1 MFFDIIFFTILYSV
15 LLCRKEKTHTQSIRF
30 VVYVVKVVVPKGV
43 VFIPLFDQRRRDTHI
58 MSSSKETTTTSG
70 KNIVRPLENGAVVLA
85 GELDGSAVDAL
96 LFDHHHHQGGDDTPG
111 KEARIKSWLYLNRD
125 DDDETKRKVVEA
137 RVRFKSIPI
146 DGTSLKDAERLKT
159 TLSTYM
165 KEEFER
171 PGVIQCSTA
180 TRAGIPYILHLAET
194 LNLTF
199 ETAMNVAKDM
209 ELNVVTRENLV
220 QFLKRSI
227 KEKGGG
233 GGKRSG
239 GRNDDDDDV
248 VVFRQL
254 FERESSTYTYLLGC
268 AETRECLLIDPVLET
283 VERDLQVI
291 DDLGLTLKLC
301 VNTHCHADHITG
313 SGEIKKLREGVKS
326 VISKRAGAMADVL
339 IDEGDV
345 VEVGTSVKLK
355 CLSTP
360 GHTSGCVSLVL
371 GDNTDVFTGDALLIR
386 GCGRTDFQGGSSE
399 TLFDGVTRKLL
410 GGLPDACK
418 VWPAHDYKG
427 RMMSTIGEEKRLNP
441 RLGAGKTKEEFVQIM
456 KDLNLPYPKKIDAS
470 LPRNLKCGAE
480 E

>member
-1 MFFDIIFFTILYSV
+1 MVFFDIIFFTVILRPFVSK
-15 LLCRKEKTHTQSIRF
+15 REDTQR
-30 VVYVVKVVVPKGV
+30 
-43 VFIPLFDQRRRDTHI
+43 I

-125 DDDETKRKVVEA
+125 DDDDDENENALCPKRKVVEA

-233 GGKRSG
+233 RRSG
-239 GRNDDDDDV
+239 GGNDDDV

>member
-1 MFFDIIFFTILYSV
+1 
-15 LLCRKEKTHTQSIRF
+15 
-30 VVYVVKVVVPKGV
+30 
-43 VFIPLFDQRRRDTHI
+43 
-58 MSSSKETTTTSG
+58 MSSSKETTTSG

-85 GELDGSAVDAL
+85 GELDGSAVDVL
-96 LFDHHHHQGGDDTPG
+96 LFDHHHQHQGGDDTG
-111 KEARIKSWLYLNRD
+111 NDARIKSWLYLNRD
-125 DDDETKRKVVEA
+125 DDDDDENACPKRKVVEA

-194 LNLTF
+194 LNLSF

-233 GGKRSG
+233 KRSG

-254 FERESSTYTYLLGC
+254 FERESWTYTYLLGC

-418 VWPAHDYKG
+418 VWPAHDYNG

>member
-1 MFFDIIFFTILYSV
+1 MVFFDIIFFTVILRPFVSK
-15 LLCRKEKTHTQSIRF
+15 REDTQR
-30 VVYVVKVVVPKGV
+30 
-43 VFIPLFDQRRRDTHI
+43 I

-125 DDDETKRKVVEA
+125 DDENENALCPKRKVVEA

-233 GGKRSG
+233 KRSG
-239 GRNDDDDDV
+239 GRNDDDDV

-345 VEVGTSVKLK
+345 VEVGTLVKLK

>member
-1 MFFDIIFFTILYSV
+1 
-15 LLCRKEKTHTQSIRF
+15 
-30 VVYVVKVVVPKGV
+30 
-43 VFIPLFDQRRRDTHI
+43 
-58 MSSSKETTTTSG
+58 MSSSKEKG
-70 KNIVRPLENGAVVLA
+70 GNIVRPLENGAVVLA

-96 LFDHHHHQGGDDTPG
+96 LFDRDTG
-111 KEARIKSWLYLNRD
+111 NARVKSWLYLNRD
-125 DDDETKRKVVEA
+125 ADDENALCPKRKVVEA
-137 RVRFKSIPI
+137 RVPFKSIPI
-146 DGTSLKDAERLKT
+146 DGASLKDFERLKT

-209 ELNVVTRENLV
+209 ELSVVTRENLV

-233 GGKRSG
+233 RRSG
-239 GRNDDDDDV
+239 GGNDV

-313 SGEIKKLREGVKS
+313 SVEIKKLREGVKS

>member
-1 MFFDIIFFTILYSV
+1 VFFDIIFFTVILRPFVSK
-15 LLCRKEKTHTQSIRF
+15 REDTQR
-30 VVYVVKVVVPKGV
+30 
-43 VFIPLFDQRRRDTHI
+43 I

-125 DDDETKRKVVEA
+125 DDENENALCPKRKVVEA

-233 GGKRSG
+233 KRSG
-239 GRNDDDDDV
+239 GRNDDDDV

>member
-1 MFFDIIFFTILYSV
+1 MIIIIVVVIKASHLCVLRDVLVVFFDIIFFTVILRPFVSK
-15 LLCRKEKTHTQSIRF
+15 REDTQR
-30 VVYVVKVVVPKGV
+30 
-43 VFIPLFDQRRRDTHI
+43 I

-85 GELDGSAVDAL
+85 GALDGSAVDAL
-96 LFDHHHHQGGDDTPG
+96 LFDQHQGGDDTPG

-125 DDDETKRKVVEA
+125 DDENENALCPKRKVVEA

-233 GGKRSG
+233 KRSG
-239 GRNDDDDDV
+239 GRNDDDDV

>member
-1 MFFDIIFFTILYSV
+1 MFFDIIFFTVILRPFVSK
-15 LLCRKEKTHTQSIRF
+15 REDTQR
-30 VVYVVKVVVPKGV
+30 
-43 VFIPLFDQRRRDTHI
+43 I

-85 GELDGSAVDAL
+85 GALDGSAVDAL
-96 LFDHHHHQGGDDTPG
+96 LFDQHQGGDDTPG

-233 GGKRSG
+233 GKGSG
-239 GRNDDDDDV
+239 GRNDDDDDDV

>member
-1 MFFDIIFFTILYSV
+1 MIIIIVVVIKASHLCVLRDVLVVFFDIIFFTVILRPFVSK
-15 LLCRKEKTHTQSIRF
+15 REDTQR
-30 VVYVVKVVVPKGV
+30 
-43 VFIPLFDQRRRDTHI
+43 I

-85 GELDGSAVDAL
+85 GALDGSAVDAL
-96 LFDHHHHQGGDDTPG
+96 LFDQHQGGDDTPG

-125 DDDETKRKVVEA
+125 DDENENALCPKRKVVEA

-233 GGKRSG
+233 GKGSG
-239 GRNDDDDDV
+239 GRNDDDDDDV

-283 VERDLQVI
+283 MERDLQVI

-301 VNTHCHADHITG
+301 VNTHCHVDHITG

>member
-1 MFFDIIFFTILYSV
+1 
-15 LLCRKEKTHTQSIRF
+15 
-30 VVYVVKVVVPKGV
+30 
-43 VFIPLFDQRRRDTHI
+43 
-58 MSSSKETTTTSG
+58 MSSSKEKG
-70 KNIVRPLENGAVVLA
+70 GNIVRPLENGAVVLA

-96 LFDHHHHQGGDDTPG
+96 LFDRDTG
-111 KEARIKSWLYLNRD
+111 NARVKSWLYLNRD
-125 DDDETKRKVVEA
+125 ADENALCPKRKVVEA
-137 RVRFKSIPI
+137 RGPFKSIPI
-146 DGTSLKDAERLKT
+146 DGTSLKDFERLKT

-209 ELNVVTRENLV
+209 ELSVVTRENLV

-233 GGKRSG
+233 RRSG
-239 GRNDDDDDV
+239 GGNDDDV

>member
-1 MFFDIIFFTILYSV
+1 MVFFDIIFFTVFTPS
-15 LLCRKEKTHTQSIRF
+15 LCVEK
-30 VVYVVKVVVPKGV
+30 
-43 VFIPLFDQRRRDTHI
+43 RRRTQRI

-70 KNIVRPLENGAVVLA
+70 NNNIVRPLENGAVVLA
-85 GELDGSAVDAL
+85 GALDGSAVDAL
-96 LFDHHHHQGGDDTPG
+96 LFDHHQGDGTPG
-111 KEARIKSWLYLNRD
+111 KEARIKSWLYLN
-125 DDDETKRKVVEA
+125 DDENENASCPKRKVVEA

-233 GGKRSG
+233 GKGSG
-239 GRNDDDDDV
+239 GRNDDDDV

>member
-1 MFFDIIFFTILYSV
+1 MVFFDIIFFTVILRPFVSK
-15 LLCRKEKTHTQSIRF
+15 REDTQR
-30 VVYVVKVVVPKGV
+30 
-43 VFIPLFDQRRRDTHI
+43 I

-85 GELDGSAVDAL
+85 GALDGSAVDAL
-96 LFDHHHHQGGDDTPG
+96 LFDQHQGGDDTPG

-125 DDDETKRKVVEA
+125 DDENENALCPKRKVVEA

-194 LNLTF
+194 LNLSF

-233 GGKRSG
+233 KRSG
-239 GRNDDDDDV
+239 GKNDDDDDVV

>member
-1 MFFDIIFFTILYSV
+1 
-15 LLCRKEKTHTQSIRF
+15 
-30 VVYVVKVVVPKGV
+30 
-43 VFIPLFDQRRRDTHI
+43 
-58 MSSSKETTTTSG
+58 MSSSKEKG
-70 KNIVRPLENGAVVLA
+70 GNIVRPLENGAVVLA

-96 LFDHHHHQGGDDTPG
+96 LFDRDTG
-111 KEARIKSWLYLNRD
+111 NARVKSWLYLNRD
-125 DDDETKRKVVEA
+125 ADDENALCPKRKVVEA
-137 RVRFKSIPI
+137 RVPFKSIPI
-146 DGTSLKDAERLKT
+146 DGTSLKDFERLKT

-209 ELNVVTRENLV
+209 ELSVVTRENLV

-233 GGKRSG
+233 RRSG
-239 GRNDDDDDV
+239 GGNDDDV

>member
-1 MFFDIIFFTILYSV
+1 MVFFDIIFFTVILRPFVSK
-15 LLCRKEKTHTQSIRF
+15 REDTQR
-30 VVYVVKVVVPKGV
+30 
-43 VFIPLFDQRRRDTHI
+43 I

-125 DDDETKRKVVEA
+125 DDENENALCPKRKVVEA

-227 KEKGGG
+227 KEKG

>member
-1 MFFDIIFFTILYSV
+1 MVFFDIIFFTVILRPFVSK
-15 LLCRKEKTHTQSIRF
+15 REDTQR
-30 VVYVVKVVVPKGV
+30 
-43 VFIPLFDQRRRDTHI
+43 I

-125 DDDETKRKVVEA
+125 DDENENALCPKRKVVEA

-233 GGKRSG
+233 KRSG
-239 GRNDDDDDV
+239 GRNDDDDV

>member
-1 MFFDIIFFTILYSV
+1 MVFFDIIFFTVILRPFVSK
-15 LLCRKEKTHTQSIRF
+15 REDTQR
-30 VVYVVKVVVPKGV
+30 
-43 VFIPLFDQRRRDTHI
+43 I

-96 LFDHHHHQGGDDTPG
+96 LFDQHQGGDDTPG

-125 DDDETKRKVVEA
+125 DDDDDENACPKRKVVEA

-227 KEKGGG
+227 KEKG

>member
-1 MFFDIIFFTILYSV
+1 MFFDIIFFTVILRPFVSK
-15 LLCRKEKTHTQSIRF
+15 REDTQR
-30 VVYVVKVVVPKGV
+30 
-43 VFIPLFDQRRRDTHI
+43 I

-233 GGKRSG
+233 GKGSG
-239 GRNDDDDDV
+239 GRNDDDDDDV

-283 VERDLQVI
+283 MERDLQVI

>member
-1 MFFDIIFFTILYSV
+1 
-15 LLCRKEKTHTQSIRF
+15 
-30 VVYVVKVVVPKGV
+30 
-43 VFIPLFDQRRRDTHI
+43 
-58 MSSSKETTTTSG
+58 MSSSKEKG
-70 KNIVRPLENGAVVLA
+70 GNIVRPLENGAVVLA

-96 LFDHHHHQGGDDTPG
+96 LFDRDTG
-111 KEARIKSWLYLNRD
+111 NARVKSWLYLNRD
-125 DDDETKRKVVEA
+125 ADDENAGGLCPKRKVVEA
-137 RVRFKSIPI
+137 RVPFKSIPI
-146 DGTSLKDAERLKT
+146 DGTSLKDFERLKT

-209 ELNVVTRENLV
+209 ELSVVTRENLV

-233 GGKRSG
+233 RRSG
-239 GRNDDDDDV
+239 GGNEDDV

-399 TLFDGVTRKLL
+399 TLFDGVTRKLH

-456 KDLNLPYPKKIDAS
+456 KDLNLPYPEKIDAS

>member
-1 MFFDIIFFTILYSV
+1 
-15 LLCRKEKTHTQSIRF
+15 
-30 VVYVVKVVVPKGV
+30 
-43 VFIPLFDQRRRDTHI
+43 
-58 MSSSKETTTTSG
+58 MSSSKEKG
-70 KNIVRPLENGAVVLA
+70 GNIVRPLENGAVVLA

-96 LFDHHHHQGGDDTPG
+96 LFDRDTG
-111 KEARIKSWLYLNRD
+111 NARVKSWLYLNRD
-125 DDDETKRKVVEA
+125 ADDENAGLCPKRIVVEA
-137 RVRFKSIPI
+137 RVPFKSIPI
-146 DGTSLKDAERLKT
+146 DGTSLKDFERLKT

-209 ELNVVTRENLV
+209 ELSVVTRENLV

-233 GGKRSG
+233 RRSG
-239 GRNDDDDDV
+239 GGNDADV

-410 GGLPDACK
+410 GGLPDSCK

>member
-1 MFFDIIFFTILYSV
+1 
-15 LLCRKEKTHTQSIRF
+15 
-30 VVYVVKVVVPKGV
+30 
-43 VFIPLFDQRRRDTHI
+43 
-58 MSSSKETTTTSG
+58 MSSSKEKG
-70 KNIVRPLENGAVVLA
+70 GNIVRPLENGAVVLA

-96 LFDHHHHQGGDDTPG
+96 LFDRDTG
-111 KEARIKSWLYLNRD
+111 NARVKSWLYLNRD
-125 DDDETKRKVVEA
+125 ADDENALCPKRKVVEA
-137 RVRFKSIPI
+137 RVPFKSIPI
-146 DGTSLKDAERLKT
+146 DGASLKNFERLKT

-209 ELNVVTRENLV
+209 ELSVVTRENLV

-227 KEKGGG
+227 EEKGGG
-233 GGKRSG
+233 RRSG
-239 GRNDDDDDV
+239 GGNDDDVV

-313 SGEIKKLREGVKS
+313 SVEIKKLREGVKS

-456 KDLNLPYPKKIDAS
+456 KDLNLPYPEKIDAS

>member
-1 MFFDIIFFTILYSV
+1 MVFFDIIFFTVILRPFVSK
-15 LLCRKEKTHTQSIRF
+15 REDTQR
-30 VVYVVKVVVPKGV
+30 
-43 VFIPLFDQRRRDTHI
+43 I

-125 DDDETKRKVVEA
+125 DDENENALCPKRKVVEA

-233 GGKRSG
+233 GKGSG
-239 GRNDDDDDV
+239 GRNDDDDDDV

>member
-1 MFFDIIFFTILYSV
+1 MVFFDIIFFTVILRPFVSK
-15 LLCRKEKTHTQSIRF
+15 REDTQR
-30 VVYVVKVVVPKGV
+30 
-43 VFIPLFDQRRRDTHI
+43 I

-85 GELDGSAVDAL
+85 GALDGSAVDAL
-96 LFDHHHHQGGDDTPG
+96 LFDQHQGGDDTPG

-125 DDDETKRKVVEA
+125 DDENENALCPKRKVVEA

-239 GRNDDDDDV
+239 GRNDDDDDVV

>member
-1 MFFDIIFFTILYSV
+1 LVVFFDIIFFTVILRPFVSK
-15 LLCRKEKTHTQSIRF
+15 REDTQR
-30 VVYVVKVVVPKGV
+30 
-43 VFIPLFDQRRRDTHI
+43 I

-85 GELDGSAVDAL
+85 GALDGSAVDAL
-96 LFDHHHHQGGDDTPG
+96 LFDQHQGGDDTPG

-125 DDDETKRKVVEA
+125 DDENENALCPKRKVVEA

-209 ELNVVTRENLV
+209 ELSVVTRENLV

-233 GGKRSG
+233 RRSG
-239 GRNDDDDDV
+239 GGNDDDV

>member
-1 MFFDIIFFTILYSV
+1 
-15 LLCRKEKTHTQSIRF
+15 
-30 VVYVVKVVVPKGV
+30 
-43 VFIPLFDQRRRDTHI
+43 
-58 MSSSKETTTTSG
+58 MSSSKEKG
-70 KNIVRPLENGAVVLA
+70 GNIVRPLENGAVVLA

-96 LFDHHHHQGGDDTPG
+96 LFDRDTG
-111 KEARIKSWLYLNRD
+111 NARVKSWLYLNRD
-125 DDDETKRKVVEA
+125 ADDENALGLCPKRKVVEA
-137 RVRFKSIPI
+137 RVPFKSIPI
-146 DGTSLKDAERLKT
+146 DGTSLKDFERLKT

-233 GGKRSG
+233 RRSG
-239 GRNDDDDDV
+239 GGNDDDV

-456 KDLNLPYPKKIDAS
+456 KDLNLPYPEKIDAS

>member
-1 MFFDIIFFTILYSV
+1 MVFFDIIFFTVFTPS
-15 LLCRKEKTHTQSIRF
+15 LCVEK
-30 VVYVVKVVVPKGV
+30 
-43 VFIPLFDQRRRDTHI
+43 RRRTQRI